1 MVMIMEVYLNEHSKV
16 MMEKCV
22 ADTCG
27 VFVDGG
33 VYVFWKV
40 DGEGTFD
47 CYEDFVFEVGWM
59 WMKRV

>member
-33 VYVFWKV
+33 VYVF
-40 DGEGTFD
+40 GFRHP
-47 CYEDFVFEVGWM
+47 CIYFEHRPSVKHCSM
-59 WMKRV
+59 V